1 MWTTIIGA
9 LVRGG
14 FSFLLGWL
22 FPAKKETSAE
32 VKQAVE
38 QKEAIHAVEREQTD
52 RFARRPATA
61 DDTDKLLESWAKD
74 INSRR

>member
-14 FSFLLGWL
+14 FSFILGL
-22 FPAKKETSAE
+22 IFKPKVEPSAE
-32 VKQAVE
+32 VKQAIE

-52 RFARRPATA
+52 RLARRPATA
-61 DDTDKLLESWAKD
+61 DDTDKLLDTWAKD
-74 INSRR
+74 LNTRR